1 MDIPTEDVTGRWF
14 KYRNDVIVYILKR
27 EVLLDGYV
35 CLINNATHP
44 SFIYSYH
51 WKDLEP
57 YEC

>member
-14 KYRNDVIVYILKR
+14 KYKNTVIVYILGWDIFHEK
-27 EVLLDGYV
+27 YV
-35 CLINNATHP
+35 CIVDNNTTTIFLYP
-44 SFIYSYH
+44 QQ